1 MQQLA
6 DEGGGGGDR
15 STQVAKRIKTLE
27 KELHTY
33 KKLVRELRSRRGEHE
48 EEEAEERYRDPDH
61 RSRRTNDDQRSHHY
75 REASHGHDPRGQG
88 RVVSERERTHPS
100 SSSRHRQPVDETPR
114 RRGGLRNEDDL
125 ERIEVVGGG
134 GGEGDS
140 DDDGESTVSQ
150 IQPSHI
156 LQFQRRLARLHRLVN
171 HK

>member
-6 DEGGGGGDR
+6 DEGGGGDR

-48 EEEAEERYRDPDH
+48 EEAEERYRDPDH
-61 RSRRTNDDQRSHHY
+61 RSRRTYDTDGQRNHHH

-88 RVVSERERTHPS
+88 RVGNERERTHPS
-100 SSSRHRQPVDETPR
+100 SSSRHRQPMDETPR
-114 RRGGLRNEDDL
+114 RRGGLRHEDDL
-125 ERIEVVGGG
+125 ERIEVVGG

-156 LQFQRRLARLHRLVN
+156 LQFQRRLARLHR
-171 HK
+171 

>member
-6 DEGGGGGDR
+6 DEGGGGDR
-15 STQVAKRIKTLE
+15 TQVAKRIKTLE

-33 KKLVRELRSRRGEHE
+33 KKLVRELRSRREL

-61 RSRRTNDDQRSHHY
+61 RSRRTYDNDDQRNHHH
-75 REASHGHDPRGQG
+75 REASHGQDPRGQG

-100 SSSRHRQPVDETPR
+100 RHRQPLDETPR
-114 RRGGLRNEDDL
+114 RRGGLRHEDDL
-125 ERIEVVGGG
+125 ERIEVLGGGG

-140 DDDGESTVSQ
+140 GDDGESTVSQ

-156 LQFQRRLARLHRLVN
+156 LQFQRRLARLHRYGR
-171 HK
+171 

>member
-33 KKLVRELRSRRGEHE
+33 KKLVRELRSKREHE
-48 EEEAEERYRDPDH
+48 EEVEDRYRDPDH
-61 RSRRTNDDQRSHHY
+61 RSRRTYDNEDQRNHHH

-88 RVVSERERTHPS
+88 RVVHERERTHPS
-100 SSSRHRQPVDETPR
+100 SSSRHRQPLDETPR
-114 RRGGLRNEDDL
+114 RRGGFRNEDDL
-125 ERIEVVGGG
+125 ERIEVVGGGG

-156 LQFQRRLARLHRLVN
+156 LQFQRRLARLHR
-171 HK
+171 

>member
-6 DEGGGGGDR
+6 DEGGGGDR

-48 EEEAEERYRDPDH
+48 EEVEERYRDPDH
-61 RSRRTNDDQRSHHY
+61 RSRRTYDNEDQRNHY
-75 REASHGHDPRGQG
+75 HREASHGHDPRGQG
-88 RVVSERERTHPS
+88 RVVAERDRTHP
-100 SSSRHRQPVDETPR
+100 SRHRQPLDETPR
-114 RRGGLRNEDDL
+114 RRGGQRHEDDL

-140 DDDGESTVSQ
+140 GDDGESTVSQ

-156 LQFQRRLARLHRLVN
+156 LQFQRRLARLHR
-171 HK
+171 